1 MQKEKRTKTRRFFR
15 VHELKM
21 ALLTSQ
27 NNFTEAIPSQLE
39 VFEIPPY
46 QLGVESISYEECRPT
61 SQVTAYNP
69 IEFNLCAQNGLE
81 YIDLRRSKLYVKLR
95 VKHSNGDNIAIDS
108 KVAPVN
114 GFFYAL
120 FSQVDCYLQGSLV
133 SSSNTNYS
141 YKCMMKTLLDYG
153 QDAKAS
159 QLTSALFYK
168 DRSGHMD
175 SFDTNTG
182 LYERKKLI
190 GNSKSLDME
199 GMLFHDL
206 FEMDRYLLNMVDVK
220 LKLFRS
226 RPSFC
231 LMSSEDDADYD
242 VVIEDIVVKV
252 CKIKVNP
259 AIIFAHS
266 EALKSTNAKYPYT
279 KTVMKHITLM
289 MGSTNAV
296 LENIFQDVKPKR
308 IIMGLTS
315 TNAVNG
321 DYQLNPW
328 NFQHFDLQQIT
339 LYCDGVPVDG
349 IPLKLQFNEDRG
361 ATNVAAY
368 VKMFENCG
376 KWGGDAGNEI
386 TRSDFNNGYALF
398 CFDLQPH
405 FSDANYLSLV
415 KQGKVRLECHFASP
429 LPETVSL
436 LIVAENSGYFEITE
450 NRQIKVEH

>member
-1 MQKEKRTKTRRFFR
+1 
-15 VHELKM
+15 M

-27 NNFTEAIPSQLE
+27 NNLTEAIPSQLE

-46 QLGVESISYEECRPT
+46 QLGVESISFEECRPT

-69 IEFNLCAQNGLE
+69 IEFNLCAQKGLE
-81 YIDLRRSKLYVKLR
+81 YIDLGRSKLYVKLR
-95 VKHSNGDNIAIDS
+95 VKHSNGDNIVIDS

-114 GFFYAL
+114 GFFYTL
-120 FSQVDCYLQGSLV
+120 FSQVDCYLQASLV

-182 LYERKKLI
+182 IYERKKT
-190 GNSKSLDME
+190 D
-199 GMLFHDL
+199 
-206 FEMDRYLLNMVDVK
+206 
-220 LKLFRS
+220 RS
-226 RPSFC
+226 RRSFC
-231 LMSSEDDADYD
+231 LMSSEHDADYD

-259 AIIFAHS
+259 AIISAHS

-296 LENIFQDVKPKR
+296 LESVFQDVKPKR

-376 KWGGDAGNEI
+376 K
-386 TRSDFNNGYALF
+386 
-398 CFDLQPH
+398 
-405 FSDANYLSLV
+405 
-415 KQGKVRLECHFASP
+415 
-429 LPETVSL
+429 
-436 LIVAENSGYFEITE
+436 
-450 NRQIKVEH
+450 